1 MTSLRSKITG
11 MFFGVAIGDALGKP
25 VETFSK
31 SKIDK
36 TFGRITKYESSKY
49 HKWFDGDEIGTI
61 TDDTQL
67 TIAVA
72 ESIIESNGLNMDSI
86 AKWHVDAL
94 SVTDAGWG
102 NSTRLA
108 VKNLQSGINWS
119 NSAIKGENYGVGNGV
134 AMKVSPISAYYVI
147 KSIQKNDYNLILDN
161 VTDFLVKFN
170 NMTHLNHVSLK
181 STGTMFSAFSYC
193 LAENNE
199 FNPHLM
205 SESCFL
211 YSCLNQHKSNDNY
224 ELSLSKDNLSSRIY
238 DLFKNYKA
246 YSESDIIEKYNG
258 GGCYCYDSIP
268 FSLYFFLKNP
278 NSIDSLFE
286 VVSSGGDTD
295 SNGSMVGGLLG
306 ALNGVEI
313 FPQYL
318 IDGLKDKE
326 QIYSLANRFCD
337 VLGVD

>member
-108 VKNLQSGINWS
+108 VKNLQSGIIG
-119 NSAIKGENYGVGNGV
+119 AP
-134 AMKVSPISAYYVI
+134 A
-147 KSIQKNDYNLILDN
+147 
-161 VTDFLVKFN
+161 T
-170 NMTHLNHVSLK
+170 T
-181 STGTMFSAFSYC
+181 
-193 LAENNE
+193 
-199 FNPHLM
+199 
-205 SESCFL
+205 
-211 YSCLNQHKSNDNY
+211 Y
-224 ELSLSKDNLSSRIY
+224 ELIKLESVGDSGFRRAELACALQDFFGANESLVRWRELDFIRFEGTHEAAGGWIPLYRAYMFTSDRI
-238 DLFKNYKA
+238 KH
-246 YSESDIIEKYNG
+246 
-258 GGCYCYDSIP
+258 
-268 FSLYFFLKNP
+268 
-278 NSIDSLFE
+278 
-286 VVSSGGDTD
+286 
-295 SNGSMVGGLLG
+295 
-306 ALNGVEI
+306 GV
-313 FPQYL
+313 
-318 IDGLKDKE
+318 
-326 QIYSLANRFCD
+326 
-337 VLGVD
+337 